1 MTITYLKKAEKTPAT
16 GEEDTRNIVNSM
28 LAEIEAG
35 GEARALQYAKDLDNF
50 SGDIVVTEEAVE
62 KDSKGRGRV

>member
-1 MTITYLKKAEKTPAT
+1 
-16 GEEDTRNIVNSM
+16 M

-50 SGDIVVTEEAVE
+50 TGDVVVTEEAIE
-62 KDSKGRGRV
+62 KASASLMPGRQVCRNQFARASR